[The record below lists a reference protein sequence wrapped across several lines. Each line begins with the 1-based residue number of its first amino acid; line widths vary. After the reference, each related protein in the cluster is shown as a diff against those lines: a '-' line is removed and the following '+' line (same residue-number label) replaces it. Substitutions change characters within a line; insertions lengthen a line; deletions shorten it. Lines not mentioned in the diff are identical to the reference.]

1 MSVQDRLE
9 ADQREAMRSGH
20 ALRLNTIRLLR
31 SAIHNEEIERGR
43 PLTEQEVVEGVL
55 ARQIRQRRESIAE
68 FQKAG
73 RQDLVDREEAE
84 LQVLLAYQPEQLSE
98 VEVEALARATI
109 GEVGA
114 AGPRDQGKVMGKL
127 ASQLRGKADLGAVGQ
142 LVQRLL
148 VERAGATPDGSVP
161 PQAPGRG

>member
-1 MSVQDRLE
+1 MGFQERLE
-9 ADQREAMRSGH
+9 ADQRDAMRSGH

-43 PLTEQEVVEGVL
+43 PLTEQEVMETVL

-73 RQDLVDREEAE
+73 RQDLVDQEEAE
-84 LQVLLAYQPEQLSE
+84 LQVLLAYQPEQLSA
-98 VEVEALARATI
+98 VEVEALVRATLD
-109 GEVGA
+109 EVGA

-127 ASQLRGKADLGAVGQ
+127 AAQLRGKADLGAVGQ

-148 VERAGATPDGSVP
+148 AESAEAGTSGGS
-161 PQAPGRG
+161 APSSGRT

>member
-1 MSVQDRLE
+1 MGFRERLE
-9 ADQREAMRSGH
+9 ADQRDAMRSGH

-43 PLTEQEVVEGVL
+43 PLTEQEVMETVL

-73 RQDLVDREEAE
+73 RQDLVDQEEAE
-84 LQVLLAYQPEQLSE
+84 LQVLLAYQPEQLSA
-98 VEVEALARATI
+98 VEVEALVRATLD
-109 GEVGA
+109 EVGA

-127 ASQLRGKADLGAVGQ
+127 AAQLRGKADLGAVGQ

-148 VERAGATPDGSVP
+148 AESAEAGTSGGS
-161 PQAPGRG
+161 APSSGRT

>member
-1 MSVQDRLE
+1 MGFQERLE
-9 ADQREAMRSGH
+9 ADQRDAMRSGH

-43 PLTEQEVVEGVL
+43 PLTEQEVMETVL
-55 ARQIRQRRESIAE
+55 ARQIRQRRESIAV

-73 RQDLVDREEAE
+73 RQDLVDQEEAE
-84 LQVLLAYQPEQLSE
+84 LQVLLAYQPEQLSA
-98 VEVEALARATI
+98 VEVEALVRATLD
-109 GEVGA
+109 EVGA

-127 ASQLRGKADLGAVGQ
+127 AAQLRGKADLGAVGQ

-148 VERAGATPDGSVP
+148 AESAEAGTSGGS
-161 PQAPGRG
+161 APSSGRT